1 MAGPFPG
8 MDPYLE
14 RADIWPAVQRH
25 LVAALFQQLLPAL
38 VENYRARV
46 GIREYTAETP
56 LFTSVLREQFAEEFV
71 EIHAR
76 SDGRLVTVLEVI
88 SIANRATAAGRHAI
102 RAARA
107 AALAYHANVVEIDLL
122 TQGDAPTP
130 EARAGLHGRD
140 YAVTVTRGATPGR
153 LEVYAVA
160 AHERLPRFRF
170 PLAPSERDPVV
181 DLQRALDKASDRG
194 DFSALT
200 DYTTGLPAAVR
211 LAGDARDW
219 AERVVAGSS

>member
-14 RADIWPAVQRH
+14 RGEVWPAVQRH
-25 LVAALFQQLLPAL
+25 LIAALFQQLLPAL
-38 VENYRARV
+38 VENSRARV
-46 GIREYTAETP
+46 GVREYAAETP
-56 LFTSVLREQFAEEFV
+56 LFTSVVREQFSEEYV

-76 SDGRLVTVLEVI
+76 SDGRLVTLLEIV
-88 SIANRATAAGRHAI
+88 SVANRTTAAGRGEL

-107 AALAYHANVVEIDLL
+107 AALAARANVVEIDLL

-130 EARAGLHGRD
+130 EARAGLTGRD
-140 YAVTVTRGATPGR
+140 YAVTVTRGAAPGR

-160 AHERLPRFRF
+160 ARERLPRFRF
-170 PLAPSERDPVV
+170 PLAPGERDPVV

-194 DFSALT
+194 DFAALA
-200 DYTTGLPAAVR
+200 DYRAGLPAAVR
-211 LAGDARDW
+211 LAGDGRAW
-219 AERVVAGSS
+219 AEAVAGG